1 MNQQRP
7 KTTTKQ
13 SQSKRGNEAQDAP
26 TKTPSRRTS
35 MPSRTRLSL
44 LASGIVSLGLPG
56 ILLGLV
62 PAQPQ
67 MVLSN
72 SPCRPADSV
81 AVVSVAT
88 RFHEMLSS
96 GDTAGINALL
106 DPDLRVLEGGT
117 VENLREYLSHHLSAD
132 IEFAKAVKEKRSS
145 FTYRCAGDIAWLIS
159 TSTATGA
166 FNGRDINSDG
176 AELLILSRTKK
187 GWQIRAIH
195 WSSARRQPR

>member
-1 MNQQRP
+1 
-7 KTTTKQ
+7 
-13 SQSKRGNEAQDAP
+13 
-26 TKTPSRRTS
+26 
-35 MPSRTRLSL
+35 MPSWIRLSL
-44 LASGIVSLGLPG
+44 LAVGIVSFSLPG
-56 ILLGLV
+56 VLVGLV
-62 PAQPQ
+62 PAQPP
-67 MVLSN
+67 MVLSS

-88 RFHEMLSS
+88 RFHDMLST

-106 DPDLRVLEGGT
+106 YPDLKVLEGGT
-117 VENLREYLSHHLSAD
+117 VENLQEYLSHHLSAD

-145 FTYRCAGDIAWLIS
+145 FTYRCAGDVAWLIS
-159 TSTATGA
+159 TSTATGT

>member
-1 MNQQRP
+1 
-7 KTTTKQ
+7 
-13 SQSKRGNEAQDAP
+13 
-26 TKTPSRRTS
+26 
-35 MPSRTRLSL
+35 MPSRTTLSL
-44 LASGIVSLGLPG
+44 LAAGIVSLGLPG
-56 ILLGLV
+56 MLLGLV

-81 AVVSVAT
+81 AVVSIAT
-88 RFHEMLSS
+88 RFHAMLST
-96 GDTAGINALL
+96 GDTSGIMTLL

-132 IEFAKAVKEKRSS
+132 IEFAKAVKETRSAFS
-145 FTYRCAGDIAWLIS
+145 YRCAGGVAWLIS
-159 TSTATGA
+159 TSTATGN

-187 GWQIRAIH
+187 DWQIRAIH